1 MYELVRGPLV
11 WIAFLV
17 FFGGC
22 IYKLREMYL
31 LAVAEKSVLP
41 VMNLKFGLR
50 SLFHWLVPF
59 NSKNMRMHPVM
70 TIVTFSFHICLIIT
84 PLFAMGHVVMVHDSV
99 GFSWGA
105 LPAGA
110 TDVMTSIVIAACIF
124 FALRRIALPEVRNV
138 TFLSDWFLLLVVVAP
153 FVTGLLAHWQLLP
166 YELMLTLHIACG
178 ALWLIVIP
186 FTRLSHMLWFV
197 FTRAFMGSDFGA
209 VRNARDW

>member
-22 IYKLREMYL
+22 IYKLREMYT
-31 LAVAEKSVLP
+31 LAVSEKSVLP
-41 VMNLKFGLR
+41 VMSLKFGAR

-70 TIVTFSFHICLIIT
+70 TVVTFAFHSCLIIT
-84 PLFAMGHVVMVHDSV
+84 PLFAMGHAVSWHE
-99 GFSWGA
+99 SWGISWYA
-105 LPAGA
+105 LPAA
-110 TDVMTSIVIAACIF
+110 VTDVMTAIVIGACIF
-124 FALRRIALPEVRNV
+124 FALRRIVLPEVRNV
-138 TFLSDWFLLLVVVAP
+138 TFGSDWLILLVVVAP
-153 FVTGLLAHWQLLP
+153 FVTGLLAHLQVLP
-166 YELMLTLHIACG
+166 YEMMLTLHVATG